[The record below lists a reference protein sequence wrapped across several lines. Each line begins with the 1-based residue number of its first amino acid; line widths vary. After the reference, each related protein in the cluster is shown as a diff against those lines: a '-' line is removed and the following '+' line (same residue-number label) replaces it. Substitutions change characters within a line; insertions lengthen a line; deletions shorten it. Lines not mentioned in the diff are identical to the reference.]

1 MRGIDKKNNTNTFL
15 INDKKIKKSFP
26 KDFFITRY
34 KDAYINEMKEFID
47 CLINNNKPS
56 VGIEDAVNSIRIAIA
71 AKLSY
76 KKNKKVELKT
86 LY

>member
-1 MRGIDKKNNTNTFL
+1 MSRFVVVHT
-15 INDKKIKKSFP
+15 SW
-26 KDFFITRY
+26 Y
-34 KDAYINEMKEFID
+34 QEYINEMKEFVD

>member
-1 MRGIDKKNNTNTFL
+1 
-15 INDKKIKKSFP
+15 
-26 KDFFITRY
+26 
-34 KDAYINEMKEFID
+34 MKEFVD